1 MTEISIGGRNIP
13 LVFNYDAW
21 AEMEETVCKLANLD
35 EVLNS
40 DNRAK
45 EPAEK
50 TNDSKARFARL
61 LAVLGNQGLE
71 MDGKERDL
79 TEKWVRKNIRP
90 AQYVELK
97 MAVIREIDDGMR
109 METETKDPN
118 APRDL
123 VLEEIDKK
131 KQ

>member
-1 MTEISIGGRNIP
+1 MTEINIGGRKIP
-13 LVFNYDAW
+13 LVFNYDSW

-40 DNRAK
+40 DSRA
-45 EPAEK
+45 EELHPK

-61 LAVLGNQGLE
+61 LTVLGNQGLE
-71 MDGKERDL
+71 MDDKERDL
-79 TEKWVRKNIRP
+79 TEKWMRKHIHP

-97 MAVIREIDDGMR
+97 MAVIKEIDGGMR
-109 METETKDPN
+109 METETKDPH